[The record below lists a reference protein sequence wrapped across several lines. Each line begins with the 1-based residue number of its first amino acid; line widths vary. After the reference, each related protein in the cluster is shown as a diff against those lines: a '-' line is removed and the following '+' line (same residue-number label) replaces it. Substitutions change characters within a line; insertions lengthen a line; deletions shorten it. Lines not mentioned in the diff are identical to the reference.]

1 MNDPERKQAWR
12 QARAAV
18 RAYSRNPSESNA
30 AHVEVAWRE
39 IRRMDGVSFW
49 RAWQASVDSDDN
61 RRQFRGGRFSDPP
74 KLKPRR
80 IRRGFVFWPSLS
92 CAARRH

>member
-18 RAYSRNPSESNA
+18 RAYSRDPSDSNA

-39 IRRMDGVSFW
+39 VRKMDGVSLW
-49 RAWQASVDSDDN
+49 REWSASKLTPSDRDSKGA
-61 RRQFRGGRFSDPP
+61 R
-74 KLKPRR
+74 
-80 IRRGFVFWPSLS
+80 V
-92 CAARRH
+92 AANQP

>member
-1 MNDPERKQAWR
+1 MIDPERKQAWK

-18 RAYSRNPSESNA
+18 RAYSKDPSDSNA

-49 RAWQASVDSDDN
+49 REWHVA
-61 RRQFRGGRFSDPP
+61 
-74 KLKPRR
+74 KLGHSKSNQTAPR
-80 IRRGFVFWPSLS
+80 S
-92 CAARRH
+92 

>member
-18 RAYSRNPSESNA
+18 RVYSRNPSESNA

-49 RAWQASVDSDDN
+49 RAWQASEPNPFD
-61 RRQFRGGRFSDPP
+61 RGAQGTG
-74 KLKPRR
+74 
-80 IRRGFVFWPSLS
+80 I
-92 CAARRH
+92 AANQP

>member
-18 RAYSRNPSESNA
+18 RAYSRNPSENNA

-49 RAWQASVDSDDN
+49 RAWQASESNPFD
-61 RRQFRGGRFSDPP
+61 R
-74 KLKPRR
+74 
-80 IRRGFVFWPSLS
+80 
-92 CAARRH
+92 AAQGTGIAANQP

>member
-1 MNDPERKQAWR
+1 MIDPERKQAWK

-18 RAYSRNPSESNA
+18 RAYSKDPSDSNA

-49 RAWQASVDSDDN
+49 REWHVA
-61 RRQFRGGRFSDPP
+61 
-74 KLKPRR
+74 KLSHAKSNQTAQR
-80 IRRGFVFWPSLS
+80 S
-92 CAARRH
+92 